1 MLITN
6 SIAKLIICLTKAML
20 LSGYPLRPEIA
31 HLHRRKY
38 DYLRVLE
45 PAHYYYDYYVADKQQ
60 HHLDVHAV
68 EFVPKNDSGDSGN
81 GSSSS
86 SEEESSS
93 GSEAGE

>member
-1 MLITN
+1 MLF
-6 SIAKLIICLTKAML
+6 
-20 LSGYPLRPEIA
+20 SGYPLRPEIA
-31 HLHRRKY
+31 RLHRKKY
-38 DYLRVLE
+38 DFSRVSE
-45 PAHYYYDYYVADKQQ
+45 PAHYYYDFYAADKQQQQ

-86 SEEESSS
+86 EEESSS